1 MKKIIVIGGGPAGI
15 MAALTAANGGAE
27 VALWE
32 RNKSLGRKLAITG
45 KGRCN
50 ITNMADT
57 KDLVKNMPGNG
68 SFLYSAFTRFSAED
82 TWDFFEQHGL
92 QLKVE
97 RGRRVFPL
105 SDNAHEVVEV
115 LVQALHE
122 AGVKI
127 EYNLRAKELAL
138 QNKQIIGVYDYP
150 GRLYP
155 ADAVIIATGG
165 VTYPATGSTGDGYA
179 LAAQA
184 GHTIIPPK
192 PSLVPL
198 ETVESWPSEVSGLAL
213 KNVEMTIRDQDKVLD
228 KAFGEML
235 FTHFGLSGP
244 IVLSLSK
251 VVTAA
256 AEMGRGL
263 TALIDLKPALSE
275 EKLDERLLR
284 NNQKFSRKHF
294 INSLDE
300 LLPASLI
307 PVFVRLVGIDPHKPV
322 NQLTKEERREMVYM
336 LKSLP
341 LTIKGPRPISEA
353 IVTSGGVQVKEINPK
368 SMASNLIS
376 GLYFS
381 GEVIDIDGYTG
392 GYNLQAAWSSG
403 YVAGCRCIGRIAA
416 IIQKLLL
423 GKIFLFVEIFIE

>member
-115 LVQALHE
+115 LMQALHE

-213 KNVEMTIRDQDKVLD
+213 KNVEMTIRDHDQVLD

-403 YVAGCRCIGRIAA
+403 YVAGCSV
-416 IIQKLLL
+416 L
-423 GKIFLFVEIFIE
+423 E

>member
-138 QNKQIIGVYDYP
+138 QNKQILGVYDYP

-403 YVAGCRCIGRIAA
+403 YVAGCGV
-416 IIQKLLL
+416 L
-423 GKIFLFVEIFIE
+423 EE

>member
-115 LVQALHE
+115 LMQALHE

-403 YVAGCRCIGRIAA
+403 YVAGCSV
-416 IIQKLLL
+416 
-423 GKIFLFVEIFIE
+423 FEE

>member
-138 QNKQIIGVYDYP
+138 QNKQIIGVYVILVVCI
-150 GRLYP
+150 RLMP
-155 ADAVIIATGG
+155 
-165 VTYPATGSTGDGYA
+165 
-179 LAAQA
+179 
-184 GHTIIPPK
+184 
-192 PSLVPL
+192 
-198 ETVESWPSEVSGLAL
+198 
-213 KNVEMTIRDQDKVLD
+213 
-228 KAFGEML
+228 
-235 FTHFGLSGP
+235 
-244 IVLSLSK
+244 
-251 VVTAA
+251 
-256 AEMGRGL
+256 
-263 TALIDLKPALSE
+263 
-275 EKLDERLLR
+275 
-284 NNQKFSRKHF
+284 
-294 INSLDE
+294 
-300 LLPASLI
+300 
-307 PVFVRLVGIDPHKPV
+307 
-322 NQLTKEERREMVYM
+322 
-336 LKSLP
+336 
-341 LTIKGPRPISEA
+341 
-353 IVTSGGVQVKEINPK
+353 
-368 SMASNLIS
+368 
-376 GLYFS
+376 
-381 GEVIDIDGYTG
+381 
-392 GYNLQAAWSSG
+392 
-403 YVAGCRCIGRIAA
+403 
-416 IIQKLLL
+416 
-423 GKIFLFVEIFIE
+423 

>member
-138 QNKQIIGVYDYP
+138 QNKQIIGGYDYP

-403 YVAGCRCIGRIAA
+403 YVAGCGV
-416 IIQKLLL
+416 L
-423 GKIFLFVEIFIE
+423 EE

>member
-403 YVAGCRCIGRIAA
+403 YVAGCSV
-416 IIQKLLL
+416 L
-423 GKIFLFVEIFIE
+423 EE

>member
-403 YVAGCRCIGRIAA
+403 YVAGCSV
-416 IIQKLLL
+416 L
-423 GKIFLFVEIFIE
+423 E

>member
-115 LVQALHE
+115 LMQALHE

-403 YVAGCRCIGRIAA
+403 YVAGCGV
-416 IIQKLLL
+416 L
-423 GKIFLFVEIFIE
+423 EE

>member
-138 QNKQIIGVYDYP
+138 QNKQILGVYDYP

-213 KNVEMTIRDQDKVLD
+213 KNVEMTIRDHDQVLD

-403 YVAGCRCIGRIAA
+403 YVAGCSV
-416 IIQKLLL
+416 
-423 GKIFLFVEIFIE
+423 FEE

>member
-138 QNKQIIGVYDYP
+138 QNKQILGVYDSP

-165 VTYPATGSTGDGYA
+165 VTYPATRSTGDGYA

-403 YVAGCRCIGRIAA
+403 YVAGCGV
-416 IIQKLLL
+416 L
-423 GKIFLFVEIFIE
+423 EE

>member
-15 MAALTAANGGAE
+15 MAALAAANGGAE
-27 VALWE
+27 VTLWE

-403 YVAGCRCIGRIAA
+403 YVAGCSV
-416 IIQKLLL
+416 L
-423 GKIFLFVEIFIE
+423 E

>member
-27 VALWE
+27 VAIWE

-138 QNKQIIGVYDYP
+138 QNKQILGVYDSP

-403 YVAGCRCIGRIAA
+403 YVAGCSV
-416 IIQKLLL
+416 
-423 GKIFLFVEIFIE
+423 FEE